1 MKKIGWLLLIMALG
15 VWGCVTADNSTL
27 IDTGQ
32 QGYASGQYRDTHQ
45 GKVADFGIFGTGAGV
60 GARGR
65 ECCGRHA
72 GLKDLSGADPG
83 RPAALCQVH
92 CDD

>member
-32 QGYASGQYRDTHQ
+32 QGFASGQYRDTHR
-45 GKVADFGIFGTGAGV
+45 GKVADFGIFGTGANV
-60 GARGR
+60 GAAAATRFIGPL
-65 ECCGRHA
+65 GSIPNQ
-72 GLKDLSGADPG
+72 GVLGA
-83 RPAALCQVH
+83 ACWA
-92 CDD
+92 